1 MFHNKKTT
9 NSVRKSQHI
18 TGAKRRTPPAP
29 PPPPLLKMN
38 GSFVRWIILD
48 IPWLWMHFQVNSI
61 LQDKTSW
68 ATKYIAGHCNQIN
81 TEQEIYYIEILNTKL
96 LLSNFYLQVES
107 SADKYTGYHVTFASY
122 NNLSSV
128 GLWLNN

>member
-1 MFHNKKTT
+1 MLHNKKTT

-29 PPPPLLKMN
+29 PPPSPIKNERFLRQMN
-38 GSFVRWIILD
+38 HSWYSLA
-48 IPWLWMHFQVNSI
+48 L
-61 LQDKTSW
+61 DKTSW